1 MNPERLDPYVCA
13 VLGEYGWSVSRRFPL
28 ASYCARVLDA
38 CGMPCFDAAREVLR
52 SFGGLRIRESSPSSA
67 IWFLQ
72 KCQGDFSRLDA
83 PYQKPLRRL
92 HSLGLEAVPRKYTGA
107 SFDFD
112 PLNAFFDR
120 EIVLPFDRAERITGE
135 ALFPVG
141 SVEPDGISC
150 VGPSGRVYTL
160 FDDSLFLSGPS
171 VVDYLNGRFLKELKP
186 VPLFSLPE

>member
-1 MNPERLDPYVCA
+1 MYAPSWENTAGPSPGD
-13 VLGEYGWSVSRRFPL
+13 FPL
-28 ASYCARVLDA
+28 LLTAPASWMPAECLALTRPGRSCAPSAGLESGRVPLLPQS
-38 CGMPCFDAAREVLR
+38 GFFR
-52 SFGGLRIRESSPSSA
+52 S
-67 IWFLQ
+67 
-72 KCQGDFSRLDA
+72 GDFSRLDA